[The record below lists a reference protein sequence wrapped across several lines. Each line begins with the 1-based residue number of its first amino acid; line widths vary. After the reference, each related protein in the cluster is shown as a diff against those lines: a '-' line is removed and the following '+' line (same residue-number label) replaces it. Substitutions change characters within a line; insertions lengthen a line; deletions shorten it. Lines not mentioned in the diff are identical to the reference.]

1 MDAVMA
7 SEMGFLGNNVDSNVS
22 LPYAYTELVRK
33 AQEGDMTALYKIEQ
47 LMRHYQGENAEEL
60 IAYLNN
66 AMVEPVAVE
75 SIALSKS
82 TATVAVDATETLTVT
97 FTPTGATNKAVV
109 WSTSDDTKAT
119 VSQTGVVTGKAAGE
133 ATITATTVDGGK
145 TATCTVTVTAE

>member
-66 AMVEPVAVE
+66 AMSPAEEA
-75 SIALSKS
+75 SG
-82 TATVAVDATETLTVT
+82 D
-97 FTPTGATNKAVV
+97 G
-109 WSTSDDTKAT
+109 DDD
-119 VSQTGVVTGKAAGE
+119 E
-133 ATITATTVDGGK
+133 DDK
-145 TATCTVTVTAE
+145 T

>member
-1 MDAVMA
+1 MDAAMA

-66 AMVEPVAVE
+66 AMIEPIAVE

-82 TATVAVDATETLTVT
+82 TATVVVDATETLTVT

-119 VSQTGVVTGKAAGE
+119 VSQTGVVTGKAAGT

-145 TATCTVTVTAE
+145 TATCIVTVTAE

>member
-7 SEMGFLGNNVDSNVS
+7 SEMGFLGNNVDSKVS

-66 AMVEPVAVE
+66 AMSPAEEA
-75 SIALSKS
+75 S
-82 TATVAVDATETLTVT
+82 
-97 FTPTGATNKAVV
+97 G
-109 WSTSDDTKAT
+109 DDDDD
-119 VSQTGVVTGKAAGE
+119 E
-133 ATITATTVDGGK
+133 DDK
-145 TATCTVTVTAE
+145 T

>member
-66 AMVEPVAVE
+66 AMIEPVAVE

-82 TATVAVDATETLTVT
+82 TATIAVDATETLTVT
-97 FTPTGATNKAVV
+97 FTPTGATNKSVV

>member
-60 IAYLNN
+60 FFYLTD
-66 AMVEPVAVE
+66 AFE
-75 SIALSKS
+75 SKS
-82 TATVAVDATETLTVT
+82 GEDTYGIVGTAIVGTSTVH
-97 FTPTGATNKAVV
+97 
-109 WSTSDDTKAT
+109 
-119 VSQTGVVTGKAAGE
+119 
-133 ATITATTVDGGK
+133 
-145 TATCTVTVTAE
+145 

>member
-66 AMVEPVAVE
+66 AMIEPVAVQ

-82 TATVAVDATETLTVT
+82 TATIAVDATETLTVT

>member
-66 AMVEPVAVE
+66 AMSPVAE
-75 SIALSKS
+75 AS
-82 TATVAVDATETLTVT
+82 
-97 FTPTGATNKAVV
+97 G
-109 WSTSDDTKAT
+109 DDD
-119 VSQTGVVTGKAAGE
+119 E
-133 ATITATTVDGGK
+133 DDK
-145 TATCTVTVTAE
+145 T

>member
-60 IAYLNN
+60 IAYLSN
-66 AMVEPVAVE
+66 AMSPAEEA
-75 SIALSKS
+75 S
-82 TATVAVDATETLTVT
+82 
-97 FTPTGATNKAVV
+97 G
-109 WSTSDDTKAT
+109 DDDDD
-119 VSQTGVVTGKAAGE
+119 E
-133 ATITATTVDGGK
+133 DDK
-145 TATCTVTVTAE
+145 T

>member
-33 AQEGDMTALYKIEQ
+33 AQEGDQTALYKIEQ

-66 AMVEPVAVE
+66 AMSPVVET
-75 SIALSKS
+75 S
-82 TATVAVDATETLTVT
+82 
-97 FTPTGATNKAVV
+97 
-109 WSTSDDTKAT
+109 SDDD
-119 VSQTGVVTGKAAGE
+119 GE
-133 ATITATTVDGGK
+133 DDK
-145 TATCTVTVTAE
+145 T